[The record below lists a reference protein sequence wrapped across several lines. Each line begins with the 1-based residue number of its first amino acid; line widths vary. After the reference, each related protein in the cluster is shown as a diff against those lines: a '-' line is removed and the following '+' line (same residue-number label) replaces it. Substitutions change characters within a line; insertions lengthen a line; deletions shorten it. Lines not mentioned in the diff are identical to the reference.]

1 MQPDTHAQSSAGNC
15 RKLQSLHLHT
25 ALRHAASDPACQSPP
40 DSDPGFHGH
49 CTLLDLNLQTLQLI
63 VITPPGG
70 LEWSQPSMVAKRC
83 AILQPSSYTANLQRY
98 IHIAN
103 EGNDFLTYNYKR
115 LWEKVSQVLMYLLN
129 GLPWDSRRKWVFHL
143 VLSTIC

>member
-70 LEWSQPSMVAKRC
+70 LAMESA
-83 AILQPSSYTANLQRY
+83 
-98 IHIAN
+98 
-103 EGNDFLTYNYKR
+103 
-115 LWEKVSQVLMYLLN
+115 LN
-129 GLPWDSRRKWVFHL
+129 GGQKMCHFTTLELYRQLTEVHTYS
-143 VLSTIC
+143 